1 MIQLIGT
8 LSKIN
13 IIDIMKDFCYIV
25 NTVLKQKERK
35 NMAIFGLGDE
45 LKKVVTLKKVDNKK
59 THHNNKKA
67 DEKAALKE
75 KMKAKKEAGGCEF
88 C

>member
-1 MIQLIGT
+1 MIQLIST

>member
-1 MIQLIGT
+1 MIQLIST

-45 LKKVVTLKKVDNKK
+45 LKKVVTPKKVDNKK